1 MQITSPSQLNKVPSS
16 REAIITNADLV
27 NILNALV
34 GKPFNLSGKPRTD
47 GAKLRNMI
55 SSLFI
60 GRDIAIADKDQYTIL
75 PPKKKGVPR
84 MLLILL
90 DSYIVTTGNS
100 YNLQV
105 WNRIP
110 TSDNVLIQYEN
121 GQIITCKDIR
131 YALVKVNTTTQ
142 VIDSVILMTAEK
154 IKAQFGEFGV
164 PTIKHQLIIP
174 EGKRKE
180 IIQGALLIPCRDT
193 IKMQY
198 LCKTEYLAP
207 NRALRDFDMSNL
219 WSIHILKERLQAL
232 IGKRLIAADTK
243 TRGQL
248 LERMVA
254 NLLGY
259 SEEDNLVGGYPD
271 LPNQLLEI
279 KLQESPT
286 IDLGAHSPQIKETIC
301 RESNITTQDIRYL
314 IALTNPKDS
323 TIEGI
328 ILTSGGE
335 LGNHFSYVP
344 SKNYKCQR
352 SIPMDFFE
360 QNKGFSIYNPTY
372 PTED

>member
-1 MQITSPSQLNKVPSS
+1 MQITSTSQLKNVPSS
-16 REAIITNADLV
+16 KEAIITNADLV
-27 NILNALV
+27 NTLNALV
-34 GKPFNLSGKPRTD
+34 GQPFNLSGKPKTD
-47 GAKLRNMI
+47 GSKLRNMI
-55 SSLFI
+55 SSLFV
-60 GRDIAIADKDQYTIL
+60 GRDIAIADKDQYKIL
-75 PPKKKGVPR
+75 SPKRKGVPR
-84 MLLILL
+84 MLLLLL

-110 TSDNVLIQYEN
+110 NSDSILVQYGN
-121 GQIITCKDIR
+121 GQLITCKDIR
-131 YALVKVNTTTQ
+131 YVLVKVNTVTQ
-142 VIDSVILMTAEK
+142 VIDSIILMTAEN
-154 IKAQFGEFGV
+154 IEAQFGEFGV

-180 IIQGALLIPCRDT
+180 IIQGTLLIPCRDT
-193 IKMQY
+193 IKMQH

-286 IDLGAHSPQIKETIC
+286 IDLGAHSPQTKEVIC
-301 RESNITTQDIRYL
+301 RASKITTQDIRYF
-314 IALTNPKDS
+314 IALTNPES
-323 TIEGI
+323 GTIEGI
-328 ILTSGGE
+328 VLTSGKE
-335 LGNHFSYVP
+335 LGHYFSYVP
-344 SKNYKCQR
+344 SKSYKCQR
-352 SIPMDFFE
+352 NIPMDFFE
-360 QNKGFSIYNPTY
+360 QNKGYSVYNPTY
-372 PTED
+372 TIED

>member
-1 MQITSPSQLNKVPSS
+1 MPITSTSQLKNVPSS
-16 REAIITNADLV
+16 KEAIITNADLV
-27 NILNALV
+27 NTLNALV
-34 GKPFNLSGKPRTD
+34 GQPFNLSGKPKTD
-47 GAKLRNMI
+47 GSKLRNMI
-55 SSLFI
+55 SSLFV
-60 GRDIAIADKDQYTIL
+60 GRDIAIADKDQYKIL
-75 PPKKKGVPR
+75 PPKRKGVPR
-84 MLLILL
+84 MLLLLL

-110 TSDNVLIQYEN
+110 NSDSILVQYGN
-121 GQIITCKDIR
+121 GQLITCKDIR
-131 YALVKVNTTTQ
+131 YALVKVNTAKQ

-154 IKAQFGEFGV
+154 IEDQFGVFGV

-174 EGKRKE
+174 KVKRGN
-180 IIQGALLIPCRDT
+180 IINGTLMIPSRDT
-193 IKMQY
+193 IEMQH
-198 LCKTEYLAP
+198 LCKNEYLAP
-207 NRALRDFDMSNL
+207 TRELRDFDMSNL
-219 WSIHILKERLQAL
+219 WSIRILKERLQKL

-254 NLLGY
+254 TLLGY

-314 IALTNPKDS
+314 IALTNPKNG

-328 ILTSGGE
+328 ILTSGEE

-344 SKNYKCQR
+344 SKSYKCQR

-360 QNKGFSIYNPTY
+360 QNKGVAIYNPTY
-372 PTED
+372 TTED